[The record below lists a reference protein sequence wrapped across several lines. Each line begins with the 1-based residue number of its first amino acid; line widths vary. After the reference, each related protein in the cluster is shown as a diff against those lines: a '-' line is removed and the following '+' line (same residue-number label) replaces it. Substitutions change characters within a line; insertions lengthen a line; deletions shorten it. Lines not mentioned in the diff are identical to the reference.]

1 MPDNRSKGSFAFTA
15 TVLALLAVIIAGVL
29 CIAFQ
34 EKRGAETGQTIK
46 QSGPEY
52 KANEPVDSGKTIK
65 FKEAGE
71 AVLEKGSS
79 VVDIAKKAG
88 PSIVGIRTSLAD
100 FMGGIIRG
108 LSEKPLA
115 EGSGIII
122 SQDGYVLT
130 NYHVVQFADPAAGT
144 GKIVAL
150 EVFLADGRQA
160 RAEFVGGDRM
170 NDLAVVKVTL
180 DNLPAAELGDSSELE
195 VGEPV
200 VAIGNPLG
208 LELAGTVTVGVV
220 SALNRIVATEDVF
233 LRLIQTDAAINPG
246 NSGGALINS
255 RGQVIGVNSIKVSVP
270 GVEGLGFAI
279 PINDAKE
286 IAEQLV
292 KYGYVR
298 DRPSS
303 GIKGKEISEVFAGLF
318 GMPRGILVI
327 DVKTGSGAEK
337 AGIKTGDV
345 IISFAGKEIK
355 SIKDFYLAEKEH
367 KRGDTVDVEIVR
379 RGERKKLKLV
389 L

>member
-1 MPDNRSKGSFAFTA
+1 
-15 TVLALLAVIIAGVL
+15 
-29 CIAFQ
+29 
-34 EKRGAETGQTIK
+34 
-46 QSGPEY
+46 
-52 KANEPVDSGKTIK
+52 
-65 FKEAGE
+65 
-71 AVLEKGSS
+71 
-79 VVDIAKKAG
+79 
-88 PSIVGIRTSLAD
+88 
-100 FMGGIIRG
+100 
-108 LSEKPLA
+108 
-115 EGSGIII
+115 
-122 SQDGYVLT
+122 
-130 NYHVVQFADPAAGT
+130 
-144 GKIVAL
+144 
-150 EVFLADGRQA
+150 
-160 RAEFVGGDRM
+160 M

-180 DNLPAAELGDSSELE
+180 DNLPAAELGDSSEIE
-195 VGEPV
+195 VGELV

-246 NSGGALINS
+246 NSGGALVNS

-279 PINDAKE
+279 PVNDAKE

-292 KYGYVR
+292 KYGCVR

-327 DVKTGSGAEK
+327 GVKTGSGAEK

-345 IISFAGKEIK
+345 VINFAGKEIK
-355 SIKDFYLAEKEH
+355 SIKDFYLAEKERKH
-367 KRGDTVDVEIVR
+367 GDVVDVEIAR